1 MFEILMGL
9 PLFKG
14 VSRARMAET
23 AGKSKFHFLK
33 YLPGETIFRAGDSCV
48 DIAFVISGSVRVK
61 IVNPDGRFAVGQ
73 TIKAPDVIA
82 PEFLYGKIT
91 QYPGTVTAVDT
102 TGLLRISKA
111 DYMQILNSDNI
122 FLLNYLNL
130 LSMNAQKAVEGILAV
145 STGNL
150 PERIAFWISALT
162 QARSRDICL
171 ECRSRDLASL
181 FGVPKASLKAALDSM
196 TDEGLISYTPYCIN
210 VHDRRALLALLHN
223 HSENPDD

>member
-14 VSRARMAET
+14 VSRTRMAET

-33 YLPGETIFRAGDSCV
+33 YLPGEPIFQAGDNCV
-48 DIAFVISGSVRVK
+48 DIAFVISGSVRIK
-61 IVNPDGRFAVGQ
+61 IVNPDNRFAVSQ

-91 QYPGTVTAVDT
+91 HYPGSVTAIDSA
-102 TGLLRISKA
+102 GLLRISKA
-111 DYMQILNSDNI
+111 DYMQILNSDSI
-122 FLLNYLNL
+122 FLLNYINL

-162 QARSRDICL
+162 QARSCDICL
-171 ECRSRDLASL
+171 ECRCRDLTSL
-181 FGVPKASLKAALDSM
+181 FGVPKSSLKAALDEM
-196 TDEGLISYTPYCIN
+196 TNAGLIDYTPYCIN
-210 VHDRRALLALLHN
+210 VHDRRAILALLHN
-223 HSENPDD
+223 HSENSDE